1 MPGSVGAVAAAKNK
15 KRSGSDHLEKAFE
28 KADISQDGK
37 VSFRHI
43 SSLLKFFNQLL
54 LKINLEEYIKMLKVR
69 GAFTNLKQVNDN
81 CWH

>member
-15 KRSGSDHLEKAFE
+15 KKSGTEHLEKAFE

-43 SSLLKFFNQLL
+43 LSFI
-54 LKINLEEYIKMLKVR
+54 KILQSIFIKDQPGRVY
-69 GAFTNLKQVNDN
+69 
-81 CWH
+81 

>member
-15 KRSGSDHLEKAFE
+15 KRSGTEHLEKAFE

-43 SSLLKFFNQLL
+43 LSSL
-54 LKINLEEYIKMLKVR
+54 KILQPTLI
-69 GAFTNLKQVNDN
+69 
-81 CWH
+81 